1 MLNGKKVP
9 TFPTYI
15 RNTDPGSNAG
25 IPGLTVPA
33 GLSKDG
39 MPVGL
44 EIDGPAWTDRRLLA
58 IGLTMESVFGR
69 LPPPTR

>member
-1 MLNGKKVP
+1 VIAAMDG
-9 TFPTYI
+9 
-15 RNTDPGSNAG
+15 RA

-58 IGLTMESVFGR
+58 IGLTMESVLGR
-69 LPPPTR
+69 LPPPKR